1 MPQKYKKST
10 GFYNCEKIAFVLSQV
25 KIQLTQNPPYLSLEN
40 QFANLERFT
49 KGKGRA
55 AFNWK

>member
-49 KGKGRA
+49 KG
-55 AFNWK
+55 